1 MLFDQLCDVDVNTN
15 EDVNTNRKGAKIE
28 ERVQGAS
35 QRESVG
41 EYQALVCEPGG
52 KMETAKH
59 YMMLQGMGQ
68 S

>member
-1 MLFDQLCDVDVNTN
+1 MLFDQLCDMDVNTN
-15 EDVNTNRKGAKIE
+15 QKGSKMEDRL
-28 ERVQGAS
+28 QDAS
-35 QRESVG
+35 RRASVD

-52 KMETAKH
+52 KMKTAET